1 MIYLLSMLFVL
12 SVLIFVHEFGHFLAA
27 KLFGV
32 RVERFSIG
40 FPPRLFGIQIGET
53 DYCISAVPFGGYVK
67 LSGMIDE
74 SLDQSNLKG
83 EPYEFMSKPAWQ
95 KLIILSAGVIMNFLL
110 AIVILA
116 GLLFS
121 QGEQLLPTTI
131 IGTIGES
138 GLAQKIGFQKY
149 DRILAVNGEEVQY
162 WNDITDKFI
171 NKIGSTLIFTVER
184 NGQIIELKADKA
196 LFREEKSEQLDIAPL
211 FPARVGD
218 LSSGFPAMQAGLKT
232 GDEIVAIN
240 DQPIESWE
248 DMTRVVRENPGKPL
262 TFTIKRGQETLA
274 INITPQAVEETN
286 ENGETITV
294 GKIGIGPYFEHR
306 KIGLLPSVVKGF
318 ENSILISKL
327 NIKGIVWVITGQ
339 RSAKEILGGPIM
351 ITKMAG
357 DFAKTGFLNLL
368 MLVAQLSIV
377 LAIVNILPIPALD
390 GGHLAIILVEG
401 IRRRP
406 LSLKTKVAIQQVG
419 MALILVLTFFLI
431 FNDIR
436 RFL

>member
-12 SVLIFVHEFGHFLAA
+12 SVLIFVHELGHFLAA

-40 FPPRLFGIQIGET
+40 FPPRLFGIKIGET
-53 DYCISAVPFGGYVK
+53 DYCISAIPFGGYVK

-74 SLDQSNLKG
+74 SLDQTTLKG

-121 QGEQLLPTTI
+121 QGEQLLPTTT
-131 IGTIGES
+131 IGAIGES

-184 NGQIIELKADKA
+184 NGQIIELKADKE

-240 DQPIESWE
+240 GQPIESWE
-248 DMTRVVRENPGKPL
+248 DMTSIVRENPGKPL
-262 TFTIKRGQETLA
+262 TFTIKRGQETLT
-274 INITPQAVEETN
+274 INITPRAVEETD

-377 LAIVNILPIPALD
+377 LAIVNVLPIPALD

-401 IRRRP
+401 IRRKP

-419 MALILVLTFFLI
+419 MALILALMFFLI